1 MNIKLQTYVESF
13 AMLVVL
19 TLLFSLIF
27 SALYYFQW
35 ISCSTF
41 HLLNITSAYL
51 IYGCCG
57 LWLGKHIKKKV
68 LLHIFGI
75 LLPIGILSFL
85 LWDKQITSM
94 LLITGKLIVFLLCA
108 CAIFLRKKD

>member
-35 ISCSTF
+35 ISYSTF

-51 IYGCCG
+51 Y
-57 LWLGKHIKKKV
+57 LWMLWFMAWKTYKKESTPS
-68 LLHIFGI
+68 H
-75 LLPIGILSFL
+75 
-85 LWDKQITSM
+85 LWNTSSYRN
-94 LLITGKLIVFLLCA
+94 I
-108 CAIFLRKKD
+108 IFLIMG

>member
-35 ISCSTF
+35 ISYSTF
-41 HLLNITSAYL
+41 HLLNSTSAYL
-51 IYGCCG
+51 IYG
-57 LWLGKHIKKKV
+57 
-68 LLHIFGI
+68 
-75 LLPIGILSFL
+75 
-85 LWDKQITSM
+85 
-94 LLITGKLIVFLLCA
+94 
-108 CAIFLRKKD
+108 

>member
-1 MNIKLQTYVESF
+1 MNIKITNFIVSKAF
-13 AMLVVL
+13 AMLCLFL
-19 TLLFSLIF
+19 TLLIFLLYFLLYTIFNGFLIQ
-27 SALYYFQW
+27 L
-35 ISCSTF
+35 F

-51 IYGCCG
+51 I
-57 LWLGKHIKKKV
+57 LWMLWFMAWKTYKKKV

-108 CAIFLRKKD
+108 CAIS